1 MSDLEQQNFTNK
13 PRNRRAI
20 VKGAA
25 WSVPVIAA
33 AIAAPAASASTANAG
48 IAWTASSSS
57 LVNLRVLDSATVVTA
72 QVLPTV
78 PTAFTIT
85 NGAGAIS
92 GPATVTI
99 RVDRPSGINISLGRA
114 RGFGVYSYAGVPT
127 PSGTREAVY
136 QKTPIVLGVGGIEY
150 GFPLTTYTA
159 TQNVT
164 VDSNGQLVV
173 PVEFALA
180 GRSDLVAISA
190 LANFPVTLTVAFA
203 DGNTY
208 TASTV
213 VSVPVG
219 AGVL

>member
-1 MSDLEQQNFTNK
+1 MSELEQQNFANK
-13 PRNRRAI
+13 PRNRRAV

-33 AIAAPAASASTANAG
+33 AIAAPAASASIATADVL
-48 IAWTASSSS
+48 WTASSSS
-57 LVNLRVLDSATVVTA
+57 LANLRVLDSATVVTA

-85 NGAGAIS
+85 NGPGAIS

-99 RVDRPSGINISLGRA
+99 QVGRPSGINISLGRA
-114 RGFGVYSYAGVPT
+114 RGFGVYSYGGVAT
-127 PSGTREAVY
+127 PSSTRAIEY
-136 QKTPIVLGVGGIEY
+136 QKTPVVFGIGGVEY
-150 GFPLTTYTA
+150 GFPLTTYTSV
-159 TQNVT
+159 QNVT

-180 GRSDLVAISA
+180 GSSDLVTIQA
-190 LANFPVTLTVAFA
+190 LASFPVTLTVTFS
-203 DGNTY
+203 DGTTR
-208 TASTV
+208 TASTSI
-213 VSVPVG
+213 SVPVG